1 MQGRKLQH
9 PGCLKHRQLSFAVL
23 PIHSKLFA
31 CPLRWVEIGSTLHSY
46 SPFST
51 HLLRWAALRNCT
63 NSAHAHI
70 PVAVLGLLD
79 LPDPCQGLP
88 PPTNFKFLA
97 RAQKGSGNE
106 TNCERAQRE
115 CSCACLQNF
124 IDAYLE
130 LRRTLRY
137 VTKRSQ
143 FARSQL
149 YSTQLYFFI
158 LFRFKLVVCFSMN
171 RWGKE

>member
-1 MQGRKLQH
+1 MISCAVETAVSSRTFGGLQSMPCKHVYCMQGRKLQH

-106 TNCERAQRE
+106 TRPPLA
-115 CSCACLQNF
+115 
-124 IDAYLE
+124 
-130 LRRTLRY
+130 
-137 VTKRSQ
+137 
-143 FARSQL
+143 
-149 YSTQLYFFI
+149 
-158 LFRFKLVVCFSMN
+158 
-171 RWGKE
+171 

>member
-1 MQGRKLQH
+1 MPCKHVYCMQGRKLQH

-106 TNCERAQRE
+106 TSVRPLISNSSRVRRKGLGTRLAVAVAVVSVYRNE
-115 CSCACLQNF
+115 
-124 IDAYLE
+124 LE
-130 LRRTLRY
+130 
-137 VTKRSQ
+137 
-143 FARSQL
+143 
-149 YSTQLYFFI
+149 
-158 LFRFKLVVCFSMN
+158 VV
-171 RWGKE
+171 